1 MPNASHNEM
10 NAVPRAKDPCN
21 ALHLLLG
28 SVWCFLHPRT
38 PFRLQMFVRNHP
50 PPFPLKAVVFGFFF
64 VCEPLVAIFSLTLCF
79 RCSLAILWVF
89 YFHFYFFVFASV
101 ISLKV
106 AALA

>member
-64 VCEPLVAIFSLTLCF
+64 VQVCEPLVAIFSLTLCF

-89 YFHFYFFVFASV
+89 YFHFYFFVFFGECN
-101 ISLKV
+101 
-106 AALA
+106 